1 MSDNIIALEPPN
13 PDREKALKVATE
25 RLQALIRRPEFIDIV
40 ARHLP
45 NHLYNA
51 EPELSPAGA
60 AVGCTIVFTGV
71 DKIETCK
78 VHHEISLSVV
88 MTEEAI
94 VEPGGSGII
103 LPGEITPASLIDGIV
118 PGRLH

>member
-1 MSDNIIALEPPN
+1 MSENIVTLDTPN

-25 RLQALIRRPEFIDIV
+25 RLQALIRSAEFIDIV

-45 NHLYNA
+45 NHLYKA

-60 AVGCTIVFTGV
+60 AAGCTITITGI
-71 DKIETCK
+71 DKTEVCK

-94 VEPGGSGII
+94 VDSGSSGII